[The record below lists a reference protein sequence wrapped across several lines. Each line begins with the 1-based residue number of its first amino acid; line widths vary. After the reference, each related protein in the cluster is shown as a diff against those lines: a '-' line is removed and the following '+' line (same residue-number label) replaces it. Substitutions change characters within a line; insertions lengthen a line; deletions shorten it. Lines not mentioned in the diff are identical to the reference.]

1 MYLKGSDPTVST
13 GWLIGLRIL
22 QSPEGE
28 GTSESFLGGESG
40 MLREMHQRLTTS
52 LGTAQNSKLSGKC
65 RKLRQAVV
73 QSMA

>member
-13 GWLIGLRIL
+13 GWLIGLRTL

-40 MLREMHQRLTTS
+40 MLREMHQRLNS

-65 RKLRQAVV
+65 RKLRQVV
-73 QSMA
+73 V